1 VTISHLLAILMHLA
15 IYWFGEYLE
24 TEPGYKCPEY
34 CEVEHNHINN
44 INEKNNA
51 SRNGNK
57 MSERK

>member
-1 VTISHLLAILMHLA
+1 MHLA

-44 INEKNNA
+44 IKEKNNA